1 MIGTKKQ
8 ILGWVMDQPQDK
20 FEVKVYKE
28 KRSGLASR
36 YFHRL
41 TKLLA
46 DGEHKGFDQKK
57 NELIARY
64 GNREFVRG
72 EDGKPEVVYR
82 LDNEDY
88 IHDPVLHLVPTRYAE
103 DFHGV
108 KLRAFLKLKGTHT
121 YTSKE
126 MAHLIDCT
134 RDECLGCGIDER
146 EIETFEEKHLMERLR
161 GGKS

>member
-8 ILGWVMDQPQDK
+8 VLGWVMDQPGK
-20 FEVKVYKE
+20 MFEVKEHKE
-28 KRSGLASR
+28 KRSGLANR

-41 TKLLA
+41 CKLLA
-46 DGEHKGFDQKK
+46 EGEHKGFDQKK

-64 GNREFVRG
+64 GNREFIRD
-72 EDGKPEVVYR
+72 ENSKPEIVYR
-82 LDNEDY
+82 VDDESYVHN
-88 IHDPVLHLVPTRYAE
+88 PVMHLVPTRYTE

-108 KLRAFLKLKGTHT
+108 RLRAFLQLKGTHT

-126 MAHLIDCT
+126 MAHLIECT

-146 EIETFEEKHLMERLR
+146 EIETLEEKRLMKRLR